1 MKYFIQS
8 FIVVC
13 LSINIAQADN
23 ICINDFKNN
32 GKIEIEE
39 IIYLMKGLTGDYELP
54 ENKVHGQLVI
64 PESVQIDNIR
74 VSNFSSFQPVDT
86 DGHFNVSRSNIL
98 AAVNNVNGNLVYLSS
113 PSSSG
118 NIVLNAKE
126 TAISLMVQ
134 ILPITF
140 PYYDRNLT
148 ALKEL
153 IYEIPAVVQLK
164 EKIEQV
170 VADSGYLKVSD
181 FSANY
186 ASAGRAVHDAFNLSS
201 SGATRSMKSFVGG
214 IKVTP
219 STESYLG
226 NGRYRVRMDV
236 YSQMGWYMAATEGQ
250 NNTDGS
256 VEIIDSNKGQLIAPM
271 DSTQFLGTFT
281 TISGVKNYFSDLYK
295 VLSGEISILDSIW
308 DTKHTRITMDIQADH
323 PIVFTHNSDRIIIAN
338 AIYLVTRGLKLDT
351 QLILSEFLTDDQVYS
366 TLINCIQ
373 SKDWES
379 LLTFTKNKVASYI
392 EATITDSLLKKISNE
407 FISIPSRSAGVID
420 ILSNQLSKL
429 VNTQRNNMVYK
440 PQIDPCTVEI
450 LSPNDSQT
458 YQPGQD
464 VTIRWSTSKMHPAD
478 KMIISMKRS
487 SVSDTLTEP
496 DNKNWY
502 CFTSHGASAS
512 NDGTETITLPN
523 NLVSGNDWRFYVR
536 YDQSD
541 IWDASNSRLTYEGHT
556 GETFTN
562 SLGMTFVYIEP
573 GTFMMGSPSD
583 EPGRW
588 DRETQHQVMLTK
600 GYYLQTTE
608 VTQGQWKAVMA
619 NNPSYLS
626 NCGDDCPVEQVS
638 WVDAQDFI
646 QKLNQN
652 SSDAYRLPT
661 EAEWEYAARAGSTT
675 ALYSGPIEILGDR
688 NAPALDPIAWY
699 GGNSCV
705 SYSGGWDCSGLSQTQ
720 YNCSRC
726 GTHPVAQKQANAWGL
741 YDMSGNVW
749 EWCDDWYGSYP
760 TNSVT
765 DPMGPSSGSYRVLRG
780 GSWRNYAQ
788 DCRSAYR
795 GSNSPGYRGCGIG
808 LRLSRTLK
816 P

>member
-1 MKYFIQS
+1 MKYVIQS
-8 FIVVC
+8 LIVVC
-13 LSINIAQADN
+13 LSINIIHADN
-23 ICINDFKNN
+23 ICINDLKNN
-32 GKIEIEE
+32 GKIELEE
-39 IIYLMKGLTGDYELP
+39 IIYLLKGLTGDYELP
-54 ENKVHGQLVI
+54 ENKVYGQVVI
-64 PESVQIDNIR
+64 PESVQIDNIE

-86 DGHFNVSRSNIL
+86 DGHFNVSRSNVL
-98 AAVNNVNGNLVYLSS
+98 AAVNNANGNLVYLSS
-113 PSSSG
+113 PTSSG
-118 NIVLNAKE
+118 NIALNAKE

-140 PYYDRNLT
+140 PYYDRNLD

-170 VADSGYLKVSD
+170 VADSGYLNVSE
-181 FSANY
+181 FSAHY
-186 ASAGRAVHDAFNLSS
+186 ATAARAVRDAFNIYSNDS
-201 SGATRSMKSFVGG
+201 TRSMKSFVGG
-214 IKVTP
+214 MKVTP

-226 NGRYRVRMDV
+226 NGRYRVRLDV
-236 YSQMGWYMAATEGQ
+236 YSQLGWYMAATEGLKK
-250 NNTDGS
+250 TDGS

-281 TISGVKNYFSDLYK
+281 TPSGVKNYFSDLYK
-295 VLSGEISILDSIW
+295 VLSGEISILDSTW
-308 DTKHTRITMDIQADH
+308 DTKHTQITMDIQADH
-323 PIVFTHNSDRIIIAN
+323 PIVFTHNSDKIVIAN

-351 QLILSEFLTDDQVYS
+351 QLILSDFLTDDQVYS
-366 TLINCIQ
+366 NLINYIQ
-373 SKDWES
+373 SKDWDS
-379 LLTFTKNKVASYI
+379 LLAFTKDKVTSYI
-392 EATITDSLLKKISNE
+392 ESTITDSLLKKISKG
-407 FISIPSRSAGVID
+407 FISMPSRAAGVID
-420 ILSNQLSKL
+420 ILSNQFSKL
-429 VNTQRNNMVYK
+429 VNTQRNNMVYE
-440 PQIDPCTVEI
+440 PQIDPCTIEI
-450 LSPNDSQT
+450 LSPNDSQS
-458 YQPGQD
+458 YQSGQE
-464 VTIRWSTSKMHPAD
+464 VTIRWSTSKTHPAD
-478 KMIISMKRS
+478 KMILSMKRS

-502 CFTSHGASAS
+502 QFTEHGASAI
-512 NDGTETITLPN
+512 NDGTETITIPN
-523 NLVSGNDWRFYVR
+523 NLVSGNDWHFYVR

-541 IWDASNSRLTYEGHT
+541 IWDASDSRFTYEGHS

-583 EPGRW
+583 EPGRY
-588 DRETQHQVMLTK
+588 DNETQHQVTLTK

-608 VTQGQWKAVMA
+608 VTQGQWKAVMG
-619 NNPSYLS
+619 NNPSYFS
-626 NCGDDCPVEQVS
+626 NCGDDCPVENVS
-638 WVDAQDFI
+638 WDDAQDFI

-652 SSDAYRLPT
+652 TSDTYRLPT

-675 ALYSGPIEILGDR
+675 ALYNGPIEILGYR

-705 SYSGGWDCSGLSQTQ
+705 SYSGSYDCSDWSQTQ

-741 YDMSGNVW
+741 YDMSGNLW
-749 EWCDDWYGSYP
+749 EWCNDWYGSYP

-765 DPMGPSSGSYRVLRG
+765 DPGGASSGSSRVLRG
-780 GSWRNYAQ
+780 GSWDSYARG
-788 DCRSAYR
+788 CRSAKRSYT
-795 GSNSPGYRGCGIG
+795 SPGYRYSGIG
-808 LRLSRTLK
+808 LRLSRT

>member
-1 MKYFIQS
+1 
-8 FIVVC
+8 VC
-13 LSINIAQADN
+13 LSINIVHADN

-32 GKIEIEE
+32 GKIELEE

-54 ENKVHGQLVI
+54 ENKVYGQVVI
-64 PESVQIDNIR
+64 PESVQIDNIE

-86 DGHFNVSRSNIL
+86 DGHFNVSRSNVL
-98 AAVNNVNGNLVYLSS
+98 AAVNNANGNLVYLSS
-113 PSSSG
+113 PTSSG
-118 NIVLNAKE
+118 NIALNAKE

-140 PYYDRNLT
+140 PYYDRNLD

-170 VADSGYLKVSD
+170 VADSGYLNVSG
-181 FSANY
+181 FSESY
-186 ASAGRAVHDAFNLSS
+186 ASAARAVHDAFNLSS

-214 IKVTP
+214 MKVTP

-226 NGRYRVRMDV
+226 NGRYRVRLDV
-236 YSQMGWYMAATEGQ
+236 YSQLGWYMAATEGLKK
-250 NNTDGS
+250 TDGS

-281 TISGVKNYFSDLYK
+281 TPSGVKNYFSDLYK
-295 VLSGEISILDSIW
+295 VLSGEISILDSTW
-308 DTKHTRITMDIQADH
+308 DTKHTQITMDIQADH
-323 PIVFTHNSDRIIIAN
+323 PIVLTHNIDKIVIAN

-366 TLINCIQ
+366 NLINYIQ
-373 SKDWES
+373 TKDWDS
-379 LLTFTKNKVASYI
+379 LLAFTKDKVTSYI
-392 EATITDSLLKKISNE
+392 EATITDSLLKKISKG
-407 FISIPSRSAGVID
+407 FISMPSRAAGVID
-420 ILSNQLSKL
+420 ILSNQFSKL
-429 VNTQRNNMVYK
+429 VNTQRTNMVYE
-440 PQIDPCTVEI
+440 PQLDPCTIEI
-450 LSPNDSQT
+450 LSPNDSQS
-458 YQPGQD
+458 YQPGQA
-464 VTIRWSTSKMHPAD
+464 VTIRWSTSKTHPAD
-478 KMIISMKRS
+478 KMILSMKRS
-487 SVSDTLTEP
+487 SVSEILTEP

-502 CFTSHGASAS
+502 QFTEHGASAN
-512 NDGTETITLPN
+512 NDGTETITIPN
-523 NLVSGNDWRFYVR
+523 NLVSGNDWHFYVR

-541 IWDASNSRLTYEGHT
+541 IWDASDSRFTYEGHS

-583 EPGRW
+583 EPGRY
-588 DRETQHQVMLTK
+588 DNETQHQVTLTK

-608 VTQGQWKAVMA
+608 VTQGQWKAVMG
-619 NNPSYLS
+619 NNPSYFS
-626 NCGDDCPVEQVS
+626 NCGDDCPVENVS
-638 WVDAQDFI
+638 WDDAQDFI

-652 SSDAYRLPT
+652 TSDTYRLPT

-675 ALYSGPIEILGDR
+675 AFYNGPIEILGDR

-705 SYSGGWDCSGLSQTQ
+705 SYSGSYDCSGWSQTQ
-720 YNCSRC
+720 YNCSSC

-741 YDMSGNVW
+741 YDMSGNLW
-749 EWCDDWYGSYP
+749 EWCNDWYGSYP

-765 DPMGPSSGSYRVLRG
+765 DPGGASSGSDRVVRG
-780 GSWRNYAQ
+780 GRWGSYARY
-788 DCRSAYR
+788 CRSAER
-795 GSNSPGYRGCGIG
+795 GTSSPGNRNLSIG
-808 LRLSRTLK
+808 LRLSRT

>member
-226 NGRYRVRMDV
+226 NGRYRVRLDV
-236 YSQMGWYMAATEGQ
+236 YSQLGWYMAATEGRV
-250 NNTDGS
+250 NADSS
-256 VEIIDSNKGQLIAPM
+256 VEIIDNNKGQLIAPM

-281 TISGVKNYFSDLYK
+281 TPSGVKNYFSDLYK
-295 VLSGEISILDSIW
+295 VLSGEISILDSTW
-308 DTKHTRITMDIQADH
+308 DTKHTQITMDIQADH
-323 PIVFTHNSDRIIIAN
+323 PIVLTHNIDKIVIAN

-366 TLINCIQ
+366 NLINYIQ
-373 SKDWES
+373 TKDWDS
-379 LLTFTKNKVASYI
+379 LLAFTKDKVTSYI
-392 EATITDSLLKKISNE
+392 ESTITDSLLKKISKG
-407 FISIPSRSAGVID
+407 FISMPSRAAGVID
-420 ILSNQLSKL
+420 ILSNQFSKL
-429 VNTQRNNMVYK
+429 VNTQRTNMVYE
-440 PQIDPCTVEI
+440 PQLDPCTIEI
-450 LSPNDSQT
+450 LSPNDSQS
-458 YQPGQD
+458 YQSGQA
-464 VTIRWSTSKMHPAD
+464 VTIRWSTSKTHPAD
-478 KMIISMKRS
+478 KMILSMKRS
-487 SVSDTLTEP
+487 SVSEILTEP

-502 CFTSHGASAS
+502 QFTEHGASAI
-512 NDGTETITLPN
+512 NDGSETITIPN
-523 NLVSGNDWRFYVR
+523 NLISGNDWHFYVR

-541 IWDASNSRLTYEGHT
+541 IWDASDSRFTYEGHS

-562 SLGMTFVYIEP
+562 SFGMTFVYIEP

-588 DRETQHQVMLTK
+588 DGETQHQVTLTK

-608 VTQGQWKAVMA
+608 VTQGQWKAVMG
-619 NNPSYLS
+619 NNPSYFS
-626 NCGDDCPVEQVS
+626 NCGDDCPVENVS
-638 WVDAQDFI
+638 WNDAQYFI
-646 QKLNQN
+646 RKLNHN
-652 SSDAYRLPT
+652 SSDTYRLPT
-661 EAEWEYAARAGSTT
+661 EAEWEYAARAGTTT
-675 ALYSGPIEILGDR
+675 ALYNGPIEILGHHD
-688 NAPALDPIAWY
+688 APALDPIAWY
-699 GGNSCV
+699 AGNSCI
-705 SYSGGWDCSGLSQTQ
+705 SYNGGYDCSKWPQTQ
-720 YNCSRC
+720 YSCSNC
-726 GTHPVAQKQANAWGL
+726 GTQPVAQKQANKWEL
-741 YDMSGNVW
+741 YDMSGNIL
-749 EWCDDWYGSYP
+749 EWCQDFYGDYP
-760 TNSVT
+760 TTSVT
-765 DPMGPSSGSYRVLRG
+765 DPLGPKTGENMVLRG
-780 GSWRNYAQ
+780 DSWYSNGTY
-788 DCRSAYR
+788 CRSAER
-795 GSNSPGYRGCGIG
+795 FNWAPDKRFHFIG
-808 LRLSRTLK
+808 FRLLK
-816 P
+816 IL